1 VRKHHFIP
9 AAALVVFTV
18 FFTLTGCGGNASAK
32 KGEAEKIR
40 IGLMPDAGALPLLLM
55 DEVVTVPFFSARE
68 RDTAMQLGEL
78 DGMMGDLVGFFTFT
92 SKGIPLKVLTVT
104 ESRFLLVGA
113 PGSEV
118 SSGDDTIPWRVGLSE
133 NSVIEYMVD
142 RWAQGRPVEK
152 VAIPQ
157 VPVRMEMLS
166 QGQIPLAG
174 LTDAM
179 AWPLLAKGFPIIR
192 DQRDGDEEPGVL
204 LFSQAFLNRK
214 DTDLDKFR
222 KDWNNAVAE
231 INRNPGKYRDLL
243 EETARIPRIEG
254 QPYPM
259 PVFRPVTLPT
269 EAQVASVLFWFRD
282 KFGWSGPVR
291 YEDIILNQ
299 R

>member
-1 VRKHHFIP
+1 MRKFYY
-9 AAALVVFTV
+9 AAMVAAVVLIFSLV
-18 FFTLTGCGGNASAK
+18 LPGCGRDESANK
-32 KGEAEKIR
+32 EVTEKIR

-55 DEVVTVPFFSARE
+55 EDVETVPFFSARE

-92 SKGIPLKVLTVT
+92 SKGIPLKVLTIT
-104 ESRFLLVGA
+104 ESRFLLVGS

-118 SSGDDTIPWRVGLSE
+118 SSGAETAPWRVGLSE

-142 RWAQGRPVEK
+142 HWAQGRPVEK

-166 QGQIPLAG
+166 QGQIPLAC

-179 AWPLLAKGFPIIR
+179 AWPLLARGFPIIR
-192 DQRDGDEEPGVL
+192 DQRDGDEEPGIL
-204 LFSQAFLNRK
+204 LFSQAFLDRK
-214 DTDLDKFR
+214 DVDLEKFR
-222 KDWNNAVAE
+222 KDWNDAVAE
-231 INRNPGKYRDLL
+231 INRHPGKYRDLL

-269 EAQVASVLFWFRD
+269 EAQVDSVLSWFRE
-282 KFGWSGPVR
+282 KTGWTVPVR
-291 YEDIILNQ
+291 YEEVVLN
-299 R
+299 